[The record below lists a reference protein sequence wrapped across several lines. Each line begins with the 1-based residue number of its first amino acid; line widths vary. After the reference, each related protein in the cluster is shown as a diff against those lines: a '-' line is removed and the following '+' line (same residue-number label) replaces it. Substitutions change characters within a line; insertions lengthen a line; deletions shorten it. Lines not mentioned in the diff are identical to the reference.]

1 MWRGA
6 AAGIWTRVVGLG
18 SRCLSQA
25 GLRPPQGL
33 LDALSLYE
41 RFANKG
47 VVYSFEVSRS
57 AIRHCLRKFS
67 RERISGRGMKLALKA
82 Q

>member
-1 MWRGA
+1 
-6 AAGIWTRVVGLG
+6 
-18 SRCLSQA
+18 
-25 GLRPPQGL
+25 

-57 AIRHCLRKFS
+57 AIQHCLRKCF
-67 RERISGRGMKLALKA
+67 RERISGRGIRLALKA
-82 Q
+82 R

>member
-1 MWRGA
+1 
-6 AAGIWTRVVGLG
+6 
-18 SRCLSQA
+18 
-25 GLRPPQGL
+25 